1 MYESRNRV
9 AVSPSPREAGNGWVL
24 DAVFPNG
31 KQAAI
36 AGFTTES
43 EANKWLGSA
52 RHVTWLRDTRATFCG
67 RSAAAIFEWLGSY
80 AIALLDVAS
89 GFCETIRHRWR
100 AMETVRVG
108 YRRIGTTSAQ
118 LHASAWLCVASS
130 LARRM
135 SKRWGAGPS
144 GSRFRH
150 RTVYRPILAATV
162 GLLILVTVL
171 AILVVLVTLG
181 HGERPARLGSRATQ
195 ITADSPIVPLRSS
208 AVTEASD
215 PIALLLDR
223 VSSSQIAT
231 ELPTEAAAETPSPQS
246 ARDEGPRG
254 DIHAAT
260 PRRDLARAV
269 PPAIVGV
276 WAPETGSCSARKG
289 ALPAIISERGARA
302 GETSCVFKE
311 QRWTERDFRI
321 LANCTNGHEHWTSN
335 VRLVVKGDRLVW
347 TSKRGTQAYTR
358 CRSNI

>member
-1 MYESRNRV
+1 MYPSRNRV

-36 AGFTTES
+36 AGFRTES

-52 RHVTWLRDTRATFCG
+52 RHVTWLRDTRTTFCA
-67 RSAAAIFEWLGSY
+67 RSAVAIFEWLGPY
-80 AIALLDVAS
+80 AIALLDVAT
-89 GFCETIRHRWR
+89 GFCVSICHRWR
-100 AMETVRVG
+100 AMEAVR
-108 YRRIGTTSAQ
+108 YRRISTTSAR
-118 LHASAWLCVASS
+118 LHASAWLCVASN

-150 RTVYRPILAATV
+150 RTVYRRLLAATV

-171 AILVVLVTLG
+171 GILVAVPVMLG
-181 HGERPARLGSRATQ
+181 HGERPARLGSGTTQ

-223 VSSSQIAT
+223 VSSSQIAA

-246 ARDEGPRG
+246 AGDEGPRG

-260 PRRDLARAV
+260 PRRDLPRAA

-276 WAPETGSCSARKG
+276 WAPENGSCSAREG
-289 ALPAIISERGARA
+289 VLPAIISERGARA

-311 QRWTERDFRI
+311 QRWTERDWRI
-321 LANCTNGHEHWTSN
+321 LAKCTNGHEHWTSN

>member
-1 MYESRNRV
+1 MYPSRNRV

-52 RHVTWLRDTRATFCG
+52 RHVTWLRDTRTTLCA
-67 RSAAAIFEWLGSY
+67 RSAVAIFEWLGSY
-80 AIALLDVAS
+80 AIALLDVAT
-89 GFCETIRHRWR
+89 GFCVSICHRWR
-100 AMETVRVG
+100 AMEAVRVG
-108 YRRIGTTSAQ
+108 YRRISTTSAQ
-118 LHASAWLCVASS
+118 LHASAWLCVASN

-144 GSRFRH
+144 GSRFRR
-150 RTVYRPILAATV
+150 RTVYRRLLAAAV
-162 GLLILVTVL
+162 ALLILVTVL
-171 AILVVLVTLG
+171 GILVAVLVMLG
-181 HGERPARLGSRATQ
+181 RGERPARLGSGATQ

-223 VSSSQIAT
+223 VSSSQMAT
-231 ELPTEAAAETPSPQS
+231 ELPTEAAAETPSLQS
-246 ARDEGPRG
+246 AADEGPRG
-254 DIHAAT
+254 DAAT
-260 PRRDLARAV
+260 PWRDLPRAA

-276 WAPETGSCSARKG
+276 WAPENGSCSAREG
-289 ALPAIISERGARA
+289 VLPAIISERGARA

-311 QRWTERDFRI
+311 QRWTERDWRI
-321 LANCTNGHEHWTSN
+321 LAKCTNGHEHWTSN
-335 VRLVVKGDRLVW
+335 VRLVVKGDRLMW